1 MFLWRLGG
9 SKTISGA
16 ALERGLKFIASK
28 IPLRRRVGFAPAC
41 FDQRSKRRRKLHGRS
56 RCGRGRLKFF
66 RIVRRRRTRRPQ
78 WHALDDTQVP
88 PEGCMQGRHGFL
100 VSQMPPV
107 YATTKSS
114 GAFISLDTGIC
125 SLPEASEGLPR
136 VAVPAAN

>member
-1 MFLWRLGG
+1 RFEICPNRTFLQRLRV
-9 SKTISGA
+9 SKARRDA

-28 IPLRRRVGFAPAC
+28 IPLRGRVSFAPAC
-41 FDQRSKRRRKLHGRS
+41 FNERSKGRWKLHGRS

-66 RIVRRRRTRRPQ
+66 RIVRRRRTRRPKG
-78 WHALDDTQVP
+78 HAFDDTQVP

-125 SLPEASEGLPR
+125 SLPEA
-136 VAVPAAN
+136 